1 MKRLSILAAMLA
13 LVLTA
18 ACGSTDGGITTAVK
32 SKMAADDAVKAYQV
46 DVDTREGIVTLN
58 GTVGSNAARTRAVML
73 ARETD
78 GVTDVVDN
86 LRVDDAVATSGID
99 DDIDDAGNAAE
110 RGIREGADDAAD
122 ATRRAG
128 ESVRDSNVDERA
140 EDAARDGGDAV
151 ADGAKKVGNA
161 AKKGAGAVADGAK
174 NVGSEIKDV
183 FTDDKP
189 DPDGDG
195 K

>member
-32 SKMAADDAVKAYQV
+32 SKMAVDDAVKAYQV
-46 DVDTREGIVTLN
+46 DVDTHEGVVTLN

-73 ARETD
+73 ARDTD
-78 GVTDVVDN
+78 GVRDVIDN
-86 LRVDDAVATSGID
+86 LRVSDAVATSGIG
-99 DDIDDAGNAAE
+99 DDIDDAGDAAE

-128 ESVRDSNVDERA
+128 ESVRESDIDDKA
-140 EDAARDGGDAV
+140 EEAARDSGDAV
-151 ADGAKKVGNA
+151 ADGARKVGNA

-174 NVGSEIKDV
+174 KVGSEIKDV
-183 FTDDKP
+183 FTDD
-189 DPDGDG
+189 DPDTDKDG

>member
-1 MKRLSILAAMLA
+1 MKRLSLLAAMLA

-46 DVDTREGIVTLN
+46 DVDTREGVVTLN

-86 LRVDDAVATSGID
+86 LRVSDAVATAGID
-99 DDIDDAGNAAE
+99 EDVDEEAE
-110 RGIREGADDAAD
+110 RKARE
-122 ATRRAG
+122 
-128 ESVRDSNVDERA
+128 
-140 EDAARDGGDAV
+140 GGDAI
-151 ADGAKKVGNA
+151 ADGAREIGNA
-161 AKKGAGAVADGAK
+161 AKRGAGAVADGAK
-174 NVGSEIKDV
+174 EAGSEIKDV
-183 FTDDKP
+183 FTDD
-189 DPDGDG
+189 DPDTDRDG